1 MIRKSPTHIGDVLV
15 AVLLLHFAAA
25 LAQTPVAAD
34 STSAQVLDRGTTS
47 AEGELP
53 QERLVRL
60 EERAAVLE
68 RDQQKLESQRDGL
81 LTFLIALLFPAAL
94 LGYKVKLQD
103 ERARQV
109 IRDEARRIKQELETD
124 AAAFKESF
132 ATETKNAFDLTEQLE
147 HRSLLAMG
155 RLHLSEKNKELPE
168 AIHCFT
174 EVLKRWPSDAR
185 ASYYRAQA
193 FRSKGREYSTQT
205 ADDFE
210 VAIESPLYK
219 EDPVALLMAADAFFA
234 AGRTSKARESAE
246 SALKYGSRDRARAL
260 TVVGRCK
267 KKEAIDKGWSREGID
282 AAIRTFDECLSLY
295 PDHFD
300 AISEKVGIFLFQG
313 RFHEAVQTCNTA
325 INSRPTNAMLYM
337 WRAQAKWARNRG
349 SDRDAAMEDI
359 DEAIRLNP
367 RQTQF
372 YDRKAH
378 FLEDRAMLAATDAA
392 RERFLRSAK
401 RELLIGKGYA
411 HVHHRGAFRN
421 RLCAI
426 HLLLGE
432 VSEAADEAQGAVN
445 DNPRWTAN
453 WLSVAAMKLVER
465 DFGEAAKAAARGL
478 ALAGR
483 KGEASWAAFYA
494 LLAGVLQQVSR
505 DEIRSLEEQVRSR
518 LEADA
523 PWQPTSTVFG
533 PSLVT
538 LLNSASS
545 FLRRD
550 AWEAADRWRKTF
562 LPDRWERHEGFDVDA
577 GDRGEAIAEAEAGRA

>member
-1 MIRKSPTHIGDVLV
+1 MTRKVSPNVGGLVL
-15 AVLLLHFAAA
+15 AVFFLHSSAA
-25 LAQTPVAAD
+25 LTQTPIAVD
-34 STSAQVLDRGTTS
+34 PSLAQVVGSSGASTQGDFL
-47 AEGELP
+47 L
-53 QERLVRL
+53 ERVVRL
-60 EERAAVLE
+60 EERTAVLE
-68 RDQQKLESQRDGL
+68 RGQQELESLRDSAFRWAVGTLVVL
-81 LTFLIALLFPAAL
+81 LGAAL
-94 LGYKVKLQD
+94 GLGYRVRLLD

-109 IRDEARRIKQELETD
+109 IRAETRRIREELEAD
-124 AAAFKESF
+124 AANFKGSF
-132 ATETKNAFDLTEQLE
+132 ATETKNAFDLIEQLE

-155 RLHLSEKNKELPE
+155 RLHLSEKNKELPD

-193 FRSKGREYSTQT
+193 LRSKGREYSTQT

-267 KKEAIDKGWSREGID
+267 KKEAMEMGWDREGID

-300 AISEKVGIFLFQG
+300 AISEKVGILLLQG

-325 INSRPTNAMLYM
+325 IDSRPTNAMLYM

-349 SDRDAAMEDI
+349 PDRDGAMKDI

-378 FLEDRAMLAATDAA
+378 FLEDNAMLAAKDA

-421 RLCAI
+421 RLCAV

-432 VSEAADEAQGAVN
+432 VTEAAAEAQGAVN
-445 DNPRWTAN
+445 DNPHWTPN
-453 WLSVAAMKLVER
+453 WLSVSAMKLVEK
-465 DFGEAAKAAARGL
+465 DFRAATEAANKGL

-494 LLAGVLQQVSR
+494 LLAGVLQQVSK
-505 DEIRSLEEQVRSR
+505 DEVRALEEQVRSR
-518 LEADA
+518 LAADA

-533 PSLVT
+533 PSLID
-538 LLNSASS
+538 LLDSASS

-550 AWEAADRWRKTF
+550 AREAAERWRKTF
-562 LPDRWERHEGFDVDA
+562 LPERWERHEGFEGDA
-577 GDRGEAIAEAEAGRA
+577 GDREEPN